1 MKSRTPNFFTLE
13 TDHFFDKYFRIHNEL
28 QVGHEF
34 NENKRLLVFIIVLLL
49 YNIHILRTVG
59 IRKNIELVNI
69 CFYISFYRLADKK
82 ANTDKSR
89 INNSQRVQC
98 NDHRLS
104 TFFFSKV
111 IMHIKHILSSSL
123 LI

>member
-13 TDHFFDKYFRIHNEL
+13 TDDLFDKYFRIHNEL
-28 QVGHEF
+28 QVEHEF

-69 CFYISFYRLADKK
+69 CFYISF
-82 ANTDKSR
+82 
-89 INNSQRVQC
+89 
-98 NDHRLS
+98 
-104 TFFFSKV
+104 
-111 IMHIKHILSSSL
+111 
-123 LI
+123 